1 MLYGRKWELR
11 TQHVFYSFEPLDS
24 QKPSGSDIG
33 KDLSR
38 RLFDTVFV
46 STDKDRVFRLNE
58 GVQRPRHVVVITGF
72 EIGENLF
79 IGGIF
84 AFTLKFPGDGRL
96 ALVSSE
102 AVT

>member
-1 MLYGRKWELR
+1 MELR

-46 STDKDRVFRLNE
+46 STDKDRVFRLNN
-58 GVQRPRHVVVITGF
+58 RSPA
-72 EIGENLF
+72 EISL
-79 IGGIF
+79 
-84 AFTLKFPGDGRL
+84 
-96 ALVSSE
+96 SE
-102 AVT
+102 TSLRRRMRIWISEK

>member
-1 MLYGRKWELR
+1 MELR

-79 IGGIF
+79 I
-84 AFTLKFPGDGRL
+84 RN
-96 ALVSSE
+96 
-102 AVT
+102 